1 MRMIMV
7 MIGFMNYKLH
17 FNIIIKE
24 NRAKRSGA
32 DTSINP
38 ELTENEKN
46 DISRLLCR

>member
-1 MRMIMV
+1 MKMIMV

-24 NRAKRSGA
+24 NRTNGA
-32 DTSINP
+32 ETSINP

-46 DISRLLCR
+46 DISCLLC

>member
-1 MRMIMV
+1 MRMNMV

-24 NRAKRSGA
+24 NRTNGA

-38 ELTENEKN
+38 ELTEMKN